1 MGDKITSVAE
11 LKRAVKARRNPYQRD
26 DAIGT
31 GNFELL
37 KCLELIGELEAGIRE
52 WLYAIENCICDC
64 VNYPHL
70 EPCSECREGHINDG
84 TASRAIAETLRRLL
98 GNEESLKDYLA
109 RVEKSRLEKMGEGI
123 G

>member
-37 KCLELIGELEAGIRE
+37 KCLELIGEFEAEIKER
-52 WLYAIENCICDC
+52 L
-64 VNYPHL
+64 
-70 EPCSECREGHINDG
+70 
-84 TASRAIAETLRRLL
+84 ETLKRRMINLNGSIEKAELNGDSNFLRYCELCRVL
-98 GNEESLKDYLA
+98 GEEEHIS
-109 RVEKSRLEKMGEGI
+109 KMEVGK
-123 G
+123 